1 MCLVWLKGTP
11 TMAVS
16 VSQSARQCVDPENI
30 LSLSPPRVFFF
41 FGVVGGGGGGGREEE
56 VRRERRNR
64 GVRRGVAV
72 RPKLFGECSFLLCFL
87 SFKNSI

>member
-11 TMAVS
+11 TMAFS
-16 VSQSARQCVDPENI
+16 VSQSARVLTQRIFCHFPLPE
-30 LSLSPPRVFFF
+30 SFFF
-41 FGVVGGGGGGGREEE
+41 ELEGGGGREEE